1 MAAFTFEKI
10 SPSTGGEAVPPAPET
25 RPRNAVVKAFSRIA
39 GTRARRKTQAH
50 TDSGLDQP
58 AQD

>member
-10 SPSTGGEAVPPAPET
+10 SPSARGEAVPAAIET
-25 RPRNAVVKAFSRIA
+25 RPRNAVVKAFSRVA
-39 GTRARRKTQAH
+39 GKRARRETQARA
-50 TDSGLDQP
+50 DNGLDKP